1 MVQTAIN
8 LKSIESMKKFTY
20 ISVILITLLSFQKAK
35 SQDKS
40 FILDRVV
47 AVVGDFHVLQSDIEQ
62 QYLQMKMNQAYVPEG
77 IKCDIL
83 NYFIEQKLLMT
94 QAKIDSIEVSEAQ
107 VELSMESRLNMF
119 ISQFGSE
126 EEMEEYFGKSIFDI
140 REDLQKTMREMMIT
154 QQVQQTVVG
163 DIKITPSDVKSYY
176 RSIPKDSIPF
186 IESEVK
192 IARIVAYPPVN
203 EKSIFEVKKRLLE
216 LRERIMNG
224 ESMSTL
230 AILYSDDP
238 SATTNFGEIGFRSKS
253 ELDPAYV
260 ETAWALKEG
269 QVSKIVESSFG
280 YHIIQS
286 IERRGD
292 RVNTRHILLK
302 PKVDAAARAKAL
314 AKLDSVKTLIEQDSM
329 TFHIAA
335 IIHSEDDD
343 TRANGG
349 LVVNPQNS
357 AATFK
362 YDQLETK
369 DYYTIREMEVGEISQ
384 PYESTDDGGT
394 LCYKMIKLISRTE
407 PHRANLKQDYLL
419 LQNMAMSEKQNQ
431 IMQEWFEEKR
441 EKTYVRI
448 DNSFEECDNSNAL
461 SDL

>member
-1 MVQTAIN
+1 MNRFKYTA
-8 LKSIESMKKFTY
+8 
-20 ISVILITLLSFQKAK
+20 LILLSCITMQKAS
-35 SQDKS
+35 SQDKAY
-40 FILDRVV
+40 ILDRVV

-62 QYLQMKMNQAYVPEG
+62 QYLQMKMNQAYVPDG

-140 REDLQKTMREMMIT
+140 RDDLRKTMKEMMIT
-154 QQVQQTVVG
+154 QQVQQSVVG

-176 RSIPKDSIPF
+176 RSIPEDSIPY

-192 IARIVAYPPVN
+192 IARIIAYPQVN
-203 EKSIFEVKKRLLE
+203 ENAVFEVRKRLLD

-253 ELDPAYV
+253 ELDPAYA
-260 ETAWALKEG
+260 EAAWALKEG
-269 QVSKIVESSFG
+269 QVSKIVKSGFG

-286 IERRGD
+286 VERRGD
-292 RVNTRHILLK
+292 RLNTRHILLK
-302 PKVDAAARAKAL
+302 PKIDAAAKAEAL
-314 AKLDSVKTLIEQDSM
+314 QKLDSLKTLVEADSM

-335 IIHSEDDD
+335 IMNSEDDK

-349 LVVNPQNS
+349 LVVNPLNQ

-362 YDQLETK
+362 YDELETK
-369 DYYTIREMEVGEISQ
+369 DYYTIREMKVGDISE
-384 PYESTDDGGT
+384 PYESTDDNGK
-394 LCYKMIKLISRTE
+394 LCYKIVKLISRTE
-407 PHRANLKQDYLL
+407 PHRANLKEDYLM
-419 LQNMAMSEKQNQ
+419 LQNMAMSEKQNE
-431 IMQEWFEEKR
+431 IMQQWFKEKKR
-441 EKTYVRI
+441 KTHIRI
-448 DNSFEECDNSNAL
+448 DNSFEACDTYSNEL
-461 SDL
+461 TNR